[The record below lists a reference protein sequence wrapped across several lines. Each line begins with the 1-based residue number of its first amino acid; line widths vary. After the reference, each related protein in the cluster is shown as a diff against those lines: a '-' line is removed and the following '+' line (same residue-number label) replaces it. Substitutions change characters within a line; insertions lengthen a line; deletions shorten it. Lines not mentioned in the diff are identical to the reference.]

1 MTMLRRLIFVALAGS
16 LAGACMT
23 TPEATIPP
31 RVEPLTLEAFFA
43 GHTTGEGRFESR
55 IAGVERTFTVKTAG
69 TWDGRTLTLR
79 EDFVFDDGERDS
91 KTWRFT
97 KQRDGTY
104 RGTRGDVVGVADVWQ
119 DGATVRLSYVA
130 EVTGKGGKTRNLAF
144 EDVLVPQSRT
154 VVLNKAVVS
163 KYGFPVGT
171 VEVLFRKR

>member
-1 MTMLRRLIFVALAGS
+1 MKTLRRLIFLVLAGS

-31 RVEPLTLEAFFA
+31 RIEPLTLEEFFV

-55 IAGVERTFTVKTAG
+55 IAGVERTFTVKTTG

-79 EDFVFDDGERDS
+79 EDFVFSDGERDS

-97 KQRDGTY
+97 RQKDGTY
-104 RGTRGDVVGVADVWQ
+104 RGTREDVIGVAEIWQ
-119 DGATVRLSYVA
+119 DAETVRLSYVA
-130 EVTGKGGKTRNLAF
+130 RVAGKGGKTRNLSF
-144 EDVLVPQSRT
+144 EDVLVPQSRN

-163 KYGFPVGT
+163 KYGVPVGT